1 MKLSRAQLNYIKNRR
16 EELNEQEL
24 KIRRIPEEERYKTGE
39 ATRELLAIFEERN
52 FYSLMMRLHIVEVEA
67 LEKQKEEDR
76 RQAEWMKVAGER
88 P

>member
-16 EELNEQEL
+16 LELNEQEL
-24 KIRRIPEEERYKTGE
+24 KLRRIPEEERYKVE

-52 FYSLMMRLHIVEVEA
+52 FYSLMMRLHNVEVEA
-67 LEKQKEEDR
+67 LEKEKDEAR
-76 RQAEWMKVAGER
+76 RRYGWMKAAGEK